1 MCLEGCWPDLLRS
14 KQRNLARGGSDG
26 KKKTVTDDF
35 EGKFE
40 YLLGDWRWRCWS
52 GEGQAKVAMEVMG
65 RCTDQM

>member
-14 KQRNLARGGSDG
+14 KQRNLERGGSDG
-26 KKKTVTDDF
+26 KETVTDDF

-40 YLLGDWRWRCWS
+40 YLVGDWRCWS

-65 RCTDQM
+65 RCTDEM